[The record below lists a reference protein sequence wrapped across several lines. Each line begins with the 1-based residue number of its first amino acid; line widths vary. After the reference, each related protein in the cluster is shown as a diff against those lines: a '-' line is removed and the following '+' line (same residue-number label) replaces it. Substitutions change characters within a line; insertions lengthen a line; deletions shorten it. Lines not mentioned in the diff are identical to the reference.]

1 MMSQDMRKTPQ
12 LLQMTSQ
19 DWHKPQSVA
28 AAPLPRA
35 AEVQLW
41 WMPINVGEAA
51 LSACLSRLSPLE
63 QASARRFK
71 VAPARSA
78 YIASRLLLRHILSH
92 ALACA
97 PDEISYTCGAH
108 GKPALSA
115 QLLQRRQQAL
125 AAAGVTQAGLVF
137 NLSHS
142 AAGVLCV
149 LATEGWLGVDL
160 EQLTRSVDVLQLA
173 QRFFAPQEYAMLLSL
188 KASQRQLHF
197 LRLWTLKEAFVKA
210 IGLGL
215 SYPLADFSVAYD
227 ESLAAARLTQVKDPR
242 WASASWKLM
251 SCFMPGQEY
260 LGAFAYAGPFKRQLK
275 LHLDLSQLL

>member
-1 MMSQDMRKTPQ
+1 MSQEMRKTPQ
-12 LLQMTSQ
+12 HLQMTSQ
-19 DWHKPQSVA
+19 DWHKPPSVA
-28 AAPLPRA
+28 AVPPPRA

-41 WMPINVGEAA
+41 WMPINVDGAA

-63 QASARRFK
+63 QAAARRFK
-71 VAPARSA
+71 VAPARSS
-78 YIASRLLLRHILSH
+78 YIASRLFLRQLLSN

-97 PDEISYTCGAH
+97 PDEISYTCGPH

-125 AAAGVTQAGLVF
+125 AAAGATQAGLVF

-142 AAGVLCV
+142 AAGVLCA

-160 EQLTRSVDVLQLA
+160 ERLTRSVDVLQLA
-173 QRFFAPQEYAMLLSL
+173 QRFFAPQEYAGLLSL
-188 KASQRQLHF
+188 EASQQQFHF
-197 LRLWTLKEAFVKA
+197 MRLWTLKEAFVKA

-215 SYPLADFSVAYD
+215 SYPLADFSVAYED
-227 ESLAAARLTQVKDPR
+227 GMAAARLTQVKDSR

-260 LGAFAYAGPFKRQLK
+260 LGAFAYAGPLQRQLK
-275 LHLDLSQLL
+275 LHLDSSQLL